1 MAGKKI
7 SRKQLLNEP
16 DEFITTTGRI
26 IHFLQDNRRQAAL
39 YGIIVLAV
47 LVAVFLGYSYLRW
60 EEGKAQAIQQQGLQ
74 IYQEALSG
82 AGNTEKEKEAFKK
95 ALEKFKEA
103 YGVYGRGTIGQI
115 SQIYI
120 GNCHYGLKEYDA
132 AIQAYSQGLEG
143 PFRAVAAQSLG
154 YCYEAKGEFAKAL
167 ENFQKNAEGQVSVYQ
182 EEGLLGV
189 ARCYEALN
197 QKPKALETYQKAL
210 TKNPKSK
217 MAEFMQWK
225 VSELKG

>member
-7 SRKQLLNEP
+7 SRKQLLKEP
-16 DEFITTTGRI
+16 DEFITTTGKVIR
-26 IHFLQDNRRQAAL
+26 FFQENRRQVTL

-47 LVAVFLGYSYLRW
+47 LAAGVLGYSYFHW
-60 EEGKAQAIQQQGLQ
+60 QEGKAQAIQQQGLQ
-74 IYQEALSG
+74 FFREAYSG
-82 AGNTEKEKEAFKK
+82 SGDTAKEKENLKK
-95 ALEKFKEA
+95 AIEKFKEA
-103 YGVYGRGTIGQI
+103 YGVYGRGTTGQV
-115 SQIYI
+115 SQVYI
-120 GNCHYGLKEYDA
+120 GNCHYGLKEYDP
-132 AIQAYSQGLEG
+132 AIQAYTQCLDG
-143 PFRAVAAQSLG
+143 PFRALAAQSLG

-167 ENFQKNAEGQVSVYQ
+167 ESYRMNAEGGANAYQ
-182 EEGLLGV
+182 EEGFLGA

-210 TKNPKSK
+210 ARNPKSK

>member
-16 DEFITTTGRI
+16 DEFITTTGKVVR
-26 IHFLQDNRRQAAL
+26 FLQENRRQVTL
-39 YGIIVLAV
+39 YGVIVLAV
-47 LVAVFLGYSYLRW
+47 LAAVVLGYSYFRW
-60 EEGKAQAIQQQGLQ
+60 EEGKALAIQQQGLQ
-74 IYQEALSG
+74 MYQEALSG
-82 AGNTEKEKEAFKK
+82 AGNPEKEKETFKK
-95 ALEKFKEA
+95 AAEKFKEA
-103 YGVYGRGTIGQI
+103 YGVYGRGTVGQI

-120 GNCHYGLKEYDA
+120 GNCHYALKDYDA
-132 AIQAYSQGLEG
+132 AIQAYLSSLDG
-143 PFRAVAAQSLG
+143 PFRSVAAQSLG

-167 ENFQKNAEGQVSVYQ
+167 ENFQKSAEGEAGAYQ
-182 EEGLLGV
+182 EEGILGV

-197 QKPKALETYQKAL
+197 QKPKALEIYQKAL
-210 TKNPKSK
+210 AKNPKSK

>member
-7 SRKQLLNEP
+7 SRKQLLKEP
-16 DEFITTTGRI
+16 DEFITTTGKVI
-26 IHFLQDNRRQAAL
+26 GFLQENRRQVTL
-39 YGIIVLAV
+39 YGIIALAV
-47 LVAVFLGYSYLRW
+47 LAAGLLGYSYFRW
-60 EEGKAQAIQQQGLQ
+60 EEGKAQNIQYQGLQ
-74 IYQEALSG
+74 IYQEAYSG
-82 AGNTEKEKEAFKK
+82 TGNTEKEKETFRK

-103 YGVYGRGTIGQI
+103 YRVYSRGTIGQI

-120 GNCHYGLKEYDA
+120 GNCHYALKEYDPA
-132 AIQAYSQGLEG
+132 VQAYAQCLEG
-143 PFRAVAAQSLG
+143 PFRAVAAQSIG
-154 YCYEAKGEFAKAL
+154 YCFESKGEFAKAI
-167 ENFQKNAEGQVSVYQ
+167 ENFQINAESGTGSYQ

-210 TKNPKSK
+210 NKNPKSK